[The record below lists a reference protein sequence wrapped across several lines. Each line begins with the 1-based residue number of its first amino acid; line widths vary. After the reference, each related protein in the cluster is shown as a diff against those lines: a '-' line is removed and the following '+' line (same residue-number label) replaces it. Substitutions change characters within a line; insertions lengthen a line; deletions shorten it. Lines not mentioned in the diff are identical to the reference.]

1 MMQLQQLEAKIRQ
14 ALPRLKELSDGCYFR
29 TELGS
34 EFKIV
39 YRNESLCSCIQ
50 KDKFDSVTFLTDYI
64 SKLTIIGHNIYLS
77 DVLEW
82 LGTIKYHMINIEG
95 KINESHKVRCTWDL
109 SKPLLKDQPKEVIEY
124 LNNLK

>member
-1 MMQLQQLEAKIRQ
+1 MTQLQQLKTKIRQ
-14 ALPRLKELSDGCYFR
+14 ALPRLQEMVSDE
-29 TELGS
+29 TLLGRMN
-34 EFKIV
+34 FYKH
-39 YRNESLCSCIQ
+39 Q
-50 KDKFDSVTFLTDYI
+50 
-64 SKLTIIGHNIYLS
+64 IYLS

>member
-1 MMQLQQLEAKIRQ
+1 M
-14 ALPRLKELSDGCYFR
+14 ELSDGCYFR

-50 KDKFDSVTFLTDYI
+50 KDKFDSVTFLTEYI
-64 SKLTIIGHNIYLS
+64 SKLTIIGHEIYLS
-77 DVLEW
+77 EVLEW
-82 LGTIKYHMINIEG
+82 LNLIQTNIYYISIKGYFNDRNGLGIYNY
-95 KINESHKVRCTWDL
+95 DL

-124 LNNLK
+124 LNNLVSLQ